1 MSADS
6 SKAQPVYT
14 RESMRLA
21 VDSMTSEWDEWSED
35 NQGTRECFEASL
47 RAALVQL
54 QLERDPVRDALVE
67 ALKGMR
73 NKLYSV
79 AERHNDRSC
88 DYDVCK
94 EVRDCDAALKAAGV
108 DTFGGLEES
117 M

>member
-6 SKAQPVYT
+6 SKAVEPIDNKLARAGRLFFGPHDSDQIDGDILLWEA
-14 RESMRLA
+14 RETVA
-21 VDSMTSEWDEWSED
+21 
-35 NQGTRECFEASL
+35 
-47 RAALVQL
+47 
-54 QLERDPVRDALVE
+54 ALVE